1 MQTLQTFFPVLSV
14 TPYIKASIKVRNET
28 QRYQLMVVLDSA
40 IFAAT
45 AIWIWITSLGRRS
58 SQSLAGLR
66 GSEDKPRFPSDV

>member
-1 MQTLQTFFPVLSV
+1 MQTFFPLLSV
-14 TPYIKASIKVRNET
+14 YPYIKASIKVRNEM

-58 SQSLAGLR
+58 SQSLAALR
-66 GSEDKPRFPSDV
+66 GSENKPRFSSDV